1 MDKKSPATCVYIID
15 QLIKEYRANETDNIL
30 KKYELHILPLLNPDG
45 YEYSQTTYRLWR
57 KNRLPNVGW
66 ANCPG
71 VDLNRN
77 YNYLYYWN
85 VIPVIAKMWYKF
97 PKESLKTLILF

>member
-1 MDKKSPATCVYIID
+1 M
-15 QLIKEYRANETDNIL
+15 
-30 KKYELHILPLLNPDG
+30 PLLNPDG

-57 KNRLPNVGW
+57 KNRFLNPGFPS
-66 ANCPG
+66 CPG

-85 VIPVIAKMWYKF
+85 VNRFYQ
-97 PKESLKTLILF
+97 